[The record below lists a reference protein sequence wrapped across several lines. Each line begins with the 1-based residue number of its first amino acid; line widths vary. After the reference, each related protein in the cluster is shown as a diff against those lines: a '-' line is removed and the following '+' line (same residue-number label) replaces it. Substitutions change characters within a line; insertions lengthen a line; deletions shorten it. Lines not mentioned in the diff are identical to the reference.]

1 MSTSPVIRH
10 ARRARAFNLAAVSFS
25 AASALLQV
33 LAFHQVTFW
42 VPVLLVFAAVNVFC
56 AAAGTR
62 NLRRLQA
69 RARRPDYA
77 VIARLER
84 GIWGQAFEHAGAPA
98 SLRGLEEGTHRLGV
112 LFRASS
118 FSLGHP
124 APETTRTHAPARG
137 CGGYHLGTAGSC
149 GTCKDYH
156 VTMTSV
162 GPVGPV
168 RACCGTTPGTGH
180 RGTCSQ
186 SMMNGGTEVGIADL
200 AAPLRFPIL
209 SQDVL
214 DEVARHLE
222 REITRHFGIPPA
234 HLARI
239 CECGRSPVLA
249 QGLCGPCYR
258 LALYAGR
265 LPGRR

>member
-1 MSTSPVIRH
+1 V
-10 ARRARAFNLAAVSFS
+10 
-25 AASALLQV
+25 
-33 LAFHQVTFW
+33 
-42 VPVLLVFAAVNVFC
+42 
-56 AAAGTR
+56 
-62 NLRRLQA
+62 
-69 RARRPDYA
+69 RARRIRILRSCRAVLALLAATNLVLAWLRATAWHSPGWSVTSA
-77 VIARLER
+77 ATAVFACGVIAYSTKALHLLGWRRVLGVADLPGVTWILLAGRDERARLREVVTRRRYQPMMLPVAVMER
-84 GIWGQAFEHAGAPA
+84 DIWGKAPGHADVPVPDATPYRNG
-98 SLRGLEEGTHRLGV
+98 GV
-112 LFRASS
+112 I
-118 FSLGHP
+118 
-124 APETTRTHAPARG
+124 
-137 CGGYHLGTAGSC
+137 
-149 GTCKDYH
+149 
-156 VTMTSV
+156 TMTGV

-168 RACCGTTPGTGH
+168 RPCCGTTPGTGH

>member
-1 MSTSPVIRH
+1 VSTSPVIRH
-10 ARRARAFNLAAVSFS
+10 ARRTRAFNLAAVSFS

-42 VPVLLVFAAVNVFC
+42 VPVLLVFAAVNVSC

-84 GIWGQAFEHAGAPA
+84 GIWGQAFEHAGAVVQVQSRYGTGGVIRFPDIPPPMRLPSAAMMQAMTRIGPA
-98 SLRGLEEGTHRLGV
+98 
-112 LFRASS
+112 
-118 FSLGHP
+118 
-124 APETTRTHAPARG
+124 
-137 CGGYHLGTAGSC
+137 
-149 GTCKDYH
+149 
-156 VTMTSV
+156 
-162 GPVGPV
+162 GPV
-168 RACCGTTPGTGH
+168 RPCCGTTPGTGH
-180 RGTCSQ
+180 RGTCPRSV
-186 SMMNGGTEVGIADL
+186 MNGGTLTGAAHFSTALPAEIERQIISVHGI
-200 AAPLRFPIL
+200 
-209 SQDVL
+209 SS
-214 DEVARHLE
+214 
-222 REITRHFGIPPA
+222 A

-239 CECGRSPVLA
+239 CTECRRNPALA